1 MKKKIVIRIIV
12 AIALVGAA
20 GYFLGE
26 DTISPTGDIEFE
38 KVTVQAGW
46 VLNGQFANV
55 CSAIVNGY
63 YEKEGLDVELLAGG
77 PTGATFIDATNA
89 VALNNRITLGIGS
102 DVVPLL
108 RGRTMEDENQ
118 QFRVKAFGAF
128 WNENPYG
135 FIVRK
140 DSGLTSL
147 KDFANVKEDGTKYKI
162 GVTADSVIQYA
173 IAEYIGVPVEDIEI
187 VIVGFDIA
195 PFVDGQV
202 DALAG
207 YWTTQVYGVE
217 QLGIEYEFLS
227 AGELPGFSHPSSVL
241 LASEKTLAEKPEILA
256 KWLRAT
262 IKGSE
267 FINENPMEAAEQIRD
282 KRCGGPLFVAQQ
294 EAWLIER
301 AAPLFD
307 TEKIGW
313 VYKDQIMSFT
323 NVYHDLGQIPRVPTD
338 DEILD
343 YSILEMVYGT
353 TE

>member
-1 MKKKIVIRIIV
+1 MKRNVVIGVIVLIAVAVVGFYMFGKKDVQ
-12 AIALVGAA
+12 
-20 GYFLGE
+20 
-26 DTISPTGDIEFE
+26 TPTGELE
-38 KVTVQAGW
+38 KVVVQAGW
-46 VLNGQFANV
+46 VLNGEFANV

-63 YEKEGLDVELLAGG
+63 YEEEGLDVELVPGG
-77 PTGATFIDATNA
+77 PTGSSFIVATNA
-89 VALNNRITLGIGS
+89 VAANDELTLGIDG

-108 RGRTMEDENQ
+108 RGRTKEDKGEQ
-118 QFRVKAFGAF
+118 LRVKAFGAF

-147 KDFANVKEDGTKYKI
+147 KDFANLKEDGTKYKI

-173 IAEYIGVPVEDIEI
+173 IAEYIGVPVEDLDV
-187 VIVGFDIA
+187 VIVGFDVA

-217 QLGIEYEFLS
+217 ELGIDYEFLS
-227 AGELPGFSHPSSVL
+227 SGELPGFEQPSMVAV
-241 LASEKTLAEKPEILA
+241 ASEKTLAEKPETLA

-267 FINENPMEAAEQIRD
+267 FINANPAEAAEQIRD
-282 KRCGGPLFVAQQ
+282 ERCGGPLFVADQ
-294 EAWLIER
+294 EEWLINR

-307 TEKIGW
+307 AEKIGW
-313 VYKDQIMSFT
+313 IYKDQVMGFA
-323 NVYHDLGQIPRVPTD
+323 NAYYNLGQIPRVPAE
-338 DEILD
+338 DEVLD
-343 YSILEMVYGT
+343 YSILEMVYGI

>member
-1 MKKKIVIRIIV
+1 MKKNIIVGVIV
-12 AIALVGAA
+12 AITIVVGFW
-20 GYFLGE
+20 YMIEKDSSVPVGE
-26 DTISPTGDIEFE
+26 LE
-38 KVTVQAGW
+38 KVIVQAGW
-46 VLNGQFANV
+46 LLNGQFANV

-63 YEKEGLDVELLAGG
+63 YEEEGLDVEMLPGG
-77 PTGATFIDATNA
+77 PTGASFIIAANA
-89 VALNNRITLGIGS
+89 VAANDDITLGIDS

-108 RGRTMEDENQ
+108 RGRTKEAENEQ
-118 QFRVKAFGAF
+118 LRVKAFGAF

-140 DSGLTSL
+140 DSGLRSL
-147 KDFANVKEDGTKYKI
+147 KDFANTKKDGTKYKI

-173 IAEYIGVPVEDIEI
+173 IAEYIGVPVEDLEI
-187 VIVGFDIA
+187 ITVGFDVA

-207 YWTTQVYGVE
+207 YWTTQVYGIE

-227 AGELPGFSHPSSVL
+227 AGELPGFNHPSSVL
-241 LASEKTLAEKPEILA
+241 LASEKTLAEKPETLA

-262 IKGSE
+262 IKGSK
-267 FINENPMEAAEQIRD
+267 FINANPAEAAEQVRD
-282 KRCGGPLFVAQQ
+282 ERCGGELFVAEQ

-301 AAPLFD
+301 ATPLFD
-307 TEKIGW
+307 EERIGW
-313 VYKDQIMSFT
+313 IYKDQIMSFA
-323 NVYHDLGQIPRVPTD
+323 NAYANLDQIPHVPTE

-343 YSILEMVYGT
+343 YSILEMIYGT